1 MRSLLFVL
9 LASCSFVFADVCS
22 EAPWSLRLAKG
33 TGLWNALPAG
43 AAVGMPT
50 RKVEDTTTAYL
61 FLKCQGT
68 WMQLLA
74 PDGRSVWTKLPK
86 PPQADVRA
94 KLDTASAV
102 AATKSKSKGKPL
114 SKKRR
119 YKHVED
125 TINTASDGL
134 LGGDE
139 DGGTVDAILAGGGG
153 SVKKGGRGAAG
164 EDDRMIASGGAGFG
178 TGGSADRMAGTRAKE
193 RSTTS
198 GAASAK
204 SETKAKAGSSMDLG
218 AGKIDGSL
226 DNPSA
231 IYILSE
237 GSSSADAAPV
247 RTSPVSS
254 PAPHPKVPHASGL
267 QAGASDDNRQY
278 PAFLDFLA
286 CTGSRRREDTRVGER
301 VRVRVV
307 DAQGRGL
314 CNAHLKLWQ
323 GQKLR
328 EELVTL
334 SDGST
339 LIFPRWLDSIGT
351 LPRLSLEI
359 SHPLGTAVR
368 ETSPDGPRTL
378 EVTLAGSRQV
388 ASSFPVDLLFVLDV
402 TGSMQGQIDQL
413 KNAISI
419 LQMNLTALPNRPR
432 LRFGLVQYRDH
443 GDDFIARTIPFTED
457 AEAFSQAL
465 SRVFADGGGDTPEDL
480 QAALDTALHGMA
492 WNAEGL
498 RLGFVV
504 TDAPPHLDYGET
516 FTYADAAHLARRRG
530 IRLHTVGCGSLPLEG
545 ETVLRQ
551 IAEASGGKYV
561 FLTAKGENGEND
573 GGRPGAVS
581 HHTGSNWNSE
591 RLETALLRLAR
602 EDIAAQFEV
611 PPVDSAG
618 WFEARG
624 DDALPRDS
632 VLNSLF
638 LQAFQELR
646 EFSPLPLPDT
656 LRLGVLPVSPAD
668 SSLSPQAAWLGQI
681 LSISLS
687 RAGRVRVV
695 ERGNLGDVLREQAL
709 QGSGAVDPATV
720 SGTGKL
726 LGADVLLVSALHAR
740 GGDRELVLKLLKVST
755 GELLSATR
763 ARIAQSLLP

>member
-1 MRSLLFVL
+1 
-9 LASCSFVFADVCS
+9 
-22 EAPWSLRLAKG
+22 
-33 TGLWNALPAG
+33 
-43 AAVGMPT
+43 
-50 RKVEDTTTAYL
+50 
-61 FLKCQGT
+61 
-68 WMQLLA
+68 MQLLA
-74 PDGRSVWTKLPK
+74 PDGRSVWAKLPK
-86 PPQADVRA
+86 PPQAEARA
-94 KLDTASAV
+94 KVDTNPVV
-102 AATKSKSKGKPL
+102 AATKSKSKAKPR

-164 EDDRMIASGGAGFG
+164 DGDRMIASGGVGFG
-178 TGGSADRMAGTRAKE
+178 AGGSTDRMVGSRAKE

-198 GAASAK
+198 GAGSAK
-204 SETKAKAGSSMDLG
+204 SETKAKAGSSSTG
-218 AGKIDGSL
+218 AEAIHAPEQAPPASL
-226 DNPSA
+226 
-231 IYILSE
+231 
-237 GSSSADAAPV
+237 
-247 RTSPVSS
+247 
-254 PAPHPKVPHASGL
+254 PAPRPKVPHASGL
-267 QAGASDDNRQY
+267 QAGVSDDNRQY

-286 CTGSRRREDTRVGER
+286 STGSRRREDTRVGER
-301 VRVRVV
+301 VRVRVL
-307 DAQGRGL
+307 DAQGRGV

-334 SDGST
+334 SDGSA

-359 SHPLGTAVR
+359 SHPLGTAMR
-368 ETSPDGPRTL
+368 EISPDGPRTL

-388 ASSFPVDLLFVLDV
+388 ASSLPVDLLFVLDV
-402 TGSMQGQIDQL
+402 TGSMQGQINQL
-413 KNAISI
+413 KKAISI

-443 GDDFIARTIPFTED
+443 GDDFITRTIPFTED
-457 AEAFSQAL
+457 VEAFSQAL

-516 FTYADAAHLARRRG
+516 FTYADAAHLARHRG
-530 IRLHTVGCGSLPLEG
+530 IRLHAVGCGSLPVEG

-561 FLTAKGENGEND
+561 FLTAKGESGEND

-618 WFEARG
+618 WFEAHS
-624 DDALPRDS
+624 DAAVPRDS

-668 SSLSPQAAWLGQI
+668 SSLSPQAAWLGQL

-709 QGSGAVDPATV
+709 QKSGAVDPSTV
-720 SGTGKL
+720 SETGKL
-726 LGADVLLVSALHAR
+726 LGADFLLVSALHAR
-740 GGDRELVLKLLKVST
+740 GGERELVMKLLKVST

-763 ARIAQSLLP
+763 ARIDPSLLP

>member
-9 LASCSFVFADVCS
+9 VAGCSLAFADVCS

-33 TGLWNALPAG
+33 TGLWNSLPTG
-43 AAVGMPT
+43 AAVGAPT
-50 RKVEDTTTAYL
+50 RKVEDTTVAYL
-61 FLKCQGT
+61 FLKCQGA
-68 WMQLLA
+68 WVQLLDPA
-74 PDGRSVWTKLPK
+74 GRSVWVKLPK
-86 PPQADVRA
+86 LPQAEARA
-94 KLDTASAV
+94 KVDTVSAI
-102 AATKSKSKGKPL
+102 AAAKSKSKAKPR

-119 YKHVED
+119 SKRVED

-139 DGGTVDAILAGGGG
+139 GDGAVDAILAGGGG
-153 SVKKGGRGAAG
+153 SVKKGGRGATSDG
-164 EDDRMIASGGAGFG
+164 DRMIAGGGAGFG
-178 TGGSADRMAGTRAKE
+178 AGGSTDRMVGSRAKE
-193 RSTTS
+193 RSATSGAAS

-204 SETKAKAGSSMDLG
+204 SEK
-218 AGKIDGSL
+218 GKIDGYL

-231 IYILSE
+231 VYILSE
-237 GSSSADAAPV
+237 GTSSTGAEAIHAPEQI
-247 RTSPVSS
+247 PPASS
-254 PAPHPKVPHASGL
+254 PAPRPKIPHASGL
-267 QAGASDDNRQY
+267 QAGVSDDNRQY

-286 CTGSRRREDTRVGER
+286 NTGSRRREDTRVGER

-307 DAQGRGL
+307 DAQGHGL

-334 SDGST
+334 SDGSA

-368 ETSPDGPRTL
+368 EISPDGPRTL
-378 EVTLAGSRQV
+378 DVVLGGSRQV
-388 ASSFPVDLLFVLDV
+388 ASSLPVDLLFVLDV
-402 TGSMQGQIDQL
+402 TGSMQAQIDQL
-413 KNAISI
+413 KKAISI

-443 GDDFIARTIPFTED
+443 GDDFITRTIPFTED

-480 QAALDTALHGMA
+480 QAALDTALHGMT
-492 WNAEGL
+492 WDAEGL

-561 FLTAKGENGEND
+561 FLTAKGESGEND
-573 GGRPGAVS
+573 GGHPGAVS

-618 WFEARG
+618 WFEARS
-624 DDALPRDS
+624 DNAVPRDS

-709 QGSGAVDPATV
+709 QGSGAVDPTTV

-740 GGDRELVLKLLKVST
+740 GDYRELVLKLLKVST

-763 ARIAQSLLP
+763 ARIDPSLLP

>member
-43 AAVGMPT
+43 AAVGKPT

-68 WMQLLA
+68 WMRLLA
-74 PDGRSVWTKLPK
+74 PDGRSVWAKLPK

-102 AATKSKSKGKPL
+102 AATKSKSKAKPR

-119 YKHVED
+119 YKHVDD

-139 DGGTVDAILAGGGG
+139 DGGTVDVILAGGGG

-204 SETKAKAGSSMDLG
+204 SETKAV
-218 AGKIDGSL
+218 
-226 DNPSA
+226 
-231 IYILSE
+231 YILSE

-334 SDGST
+334 ADGSA
-339 LIFPRWLDSIGT
+339 LIFPRWLDSIGA
-351 LPRLSLEI
+351 LPKLSLEI
-359 SHPLGTAVR
+359 SHPLGTARR
-368 ETSPDGPRTL
+368 EISPDGPRTL
-378 EVTLAGSRQV
+378 DVVLGGSRQV
-388 ASSFPVDLLFVLDV
+388 ASSLPVDLLFVLDV
-402 TGSMQGQIDQL
+402 TGSMQAQIDQL

-443 GDDFIARTIPFTED
+443 GDDFISRTIPFTED

-561 FLTAKGENGEND
+561 FLTAKGESGEND
-573 GGRPGAVS
+573 GGRPDAVS

-618 WFEARG
+618 WFEAHS
-624 DDALPRDS
+624 DDAVPRDS

-687 RAGRVRVV
+687 RSGRVRVV

>member
-1 MRSLLFVL
+1 
-9 LASCSFVFADVCS
+9 
-22 EAPWSLRLAKG
+22 
-33 TGLWNALPAG
+33 
-43 AAVGMPT
+43 
-50 RKVEDTTTAYL
+50 
-61 FLKCQGT
+61 
-68 WMQLLA
+68 
-74 PDGRSVWTKLPK
+74 
-86 PPQADVRA
+86 
-94 KLDTASAV
+94 
-102 AATKSKSKGKPL
+102 
-114 SKKRR
+114 
-119 YKHVED
+119 
-125 TINTASDGL
+125 
-134 LGGDE
+134 
-139 DGGTVDAILAGGGG
+139 
-153 SVKKGGRGAAG
+153 
-164 EDDRMIASGGAGFG
+164 
-178 TGGSADRMAGTRAKE
+178 
-193 RSTTS
+193 
-198 GAASAK
+198 
-204 SETKAKAGSSMDLG
+204 
-218 AGKIDGSL
+218 
-226 DNPSA
+226 
-231 IYILSE
+231 
-237 GSSSADAAPV
+237 
-247 RTSPVSS
+247 
-254 PAPHPKVPHASGL
+254 
-267 QAGASDDNRQY
+267 
-278 PAFLDFLA
+278 
-286 CTGSRRREDTRVGER
+286 
-301 VRVRVV
+301 
-307 DAQGRGL
+307 
-314 CNAHLKLWQ
+314 
-323 GQKLR
+323 
-328 EELVTL
+328 
-334 SDGST
+334 
-339 LIFPRWLDSIGT
+339 
-351 LPRLSLEI
+351 
-359 SHPLGTAVR
+359 
-368 ETSPDGPRTL
+368 
-378 EVTLAGSRQV
+378 
-388 ASSFPVDLLFVLDV
+388 
-402 TGSMQGQIDQL
+402 
-413 KNAISI
+413 
-419 LQMNLTALPNRPR
+419 MNLTALPNRPR

-443 GDDFIARTIPFTED
+443 GDDFISRTIPFTED

-618 WFEARG
+618 WFEAHS
-624 DDALPRDS
+624 DDAVPRDS